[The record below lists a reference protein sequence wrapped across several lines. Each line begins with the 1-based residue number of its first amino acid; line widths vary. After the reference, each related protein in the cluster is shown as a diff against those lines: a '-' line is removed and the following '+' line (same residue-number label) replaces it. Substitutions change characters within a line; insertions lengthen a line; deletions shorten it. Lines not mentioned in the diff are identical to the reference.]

1 MRRKDNGRCWSAA
14 CSHEHVAAE
23 GAQDGRPPSEAMPG
37 TFPQTDRTREVSFL
51 LDGKGHCEPTS
62 VFSSTD
68 RGCLEPRHLVNAAA
82 AGRAAERETLQPEEP
97 ACRCTGEER
106 AKMAAG
112 WMSRPLTGTGLA
124 GVSCVPANDGGVR
137 LNPNCLENCL
147 LSCYWGCTVQGFQKA
162 LSDHEQKFRISTP
175 QQFEEAVLSDFQ
187 HSTTFFI
194 EKGNIT
200 EIVCKLPEGSSI
212 KDFGTLPRARY
223 PLVALLSLAEPEDRE
238 IYSIVASVSVIHASD
253 EKYKMTS
260 RILYQYLLT
269 AQGNVFDLK
278 QLFMSADN
286 PISAL
291 NSELVSQDDEEKKQE
306 ENEAE
311 MASMLPDSC
320 YVSGVTE
327 TIEENFL
334 ESGFGFGIPGI
345 LQSFEDS
352 ESSLQIPERRM
363 MRVKNPFALE
373 LNSTTSSYS
382 EILCQLPGDSSA
394 QDAGSLST
402 ARYPFVALLTL
413 EQPDKRELYEIVAS
427 VSVIHISHEN
437 FRLPSRL
444 LYQYLLTVQ
453 GHVYDLKLFMSA
465 NHRSRAEDSDLFCK
479 GKEQKQEGDERATT
493 ATAASSSE
501 EEGSVR
507 GDRDCVVCQNAPV
520 NQVLLPCR
528 HTCLCDSC
536 VERFHQ
542 CPVCRANVWESFA
555 LYQKTLH
562 YGDRA

>member
-1 MRRKDNGRCWSAA
+1 MADVFLVMLYENSPGISILVVSLCFVITVAVVLSWFGFGVPVILQSSDDGMSHLQIPERRMVQVKNPFALEINSGGS
-14 CSHEHVAAE
+14 S
-23 GAQDGRPPSEAMPG
+23 
-37 TFPQTDRTREVSFL
+37 VS
-51 LDGKGHCEPTS
+51 
-62 VFSSTD
+62 
-68 RGCLEPRHLVNAAA
+68 
-82 AGRAAERETLQPEEP
+82 
-97 ACRCTGEER
+97 
-106 AKMAAG
+106 
-112 WMSRPLTGTGLA
+112 
-124 GVSCVPANDGGVR
+124 GGVR

-311 MASMLPDSC
+311 MA
-320 YVSGVTE
+320 VIA
-327 TIEENFL
+327 TIEE
-334 ESGFGFGIPGI
+334 ESHG
-345 LQSFEDS
+345 
-352 ESSLQIPERRM
+352 
-363 MRVKNPFALE
+363 
-373 LNSTTSSYS
+373 
-382 EILCQLPGDSSA
+382 
-394 QDAGSLST
+394 T
-402 ARYPFVALLTL
+402 AR
-413 EQPDKRELYEIVAS
+413 
-427 VSVIHISHEN
+427 
-437 FRLPSRL
+437 
-444 LYQYLLTVQ
+444 
-453 GHVYDLKLFMSA
+453 
-465 NHRSRAEDSDLFCK
+465 
-479 GKEQKQEGDERATT
+479 
-493 ATAASSSE
+493 
-501 EEGSVR
+501 
-507 GDRDCVVCQNAPV
+507 RDCIVCQNASI
-520 NQVLLPCR
+520 NRVLLPCR
-528 HTCLCDSC
+528 HTCLCDNC
-536 VERFHQ
+536 AERFYQ
-542 CPVCRANVWESFA
+542 CPMCRAHVWESFA
-555 LYQKTLH
+555 LSQNERQYRDMSL
-562 YGDRA
+562 DDS